1 MANFSSRLR
10 ERKGRREMIGRIM
23 SETSELAQE
32 VKAAAR
38 LGFVSTATGPCRAM
52 ARDEFIVH

>member
-10 ERKGRREMIGRIM
+10 ERKGKREMMGRMM

-32 VKAAAR
+32 VNAAAR
-38 LGFVSTATGPCRAM
+38 LEMS
-52 ARDEFIVH
+52 